1 MVKPMKKYED
11 LTKKEKEKL
20 MAYQLLSNECNT
32 NYTYNSL
39 LCFTY
44 LLLFFI
50 ILGIMILI
58 VVSLGLMGIMLQSE
72 ALLHT
77 ANQVITIIP
86 FIGFMYMILFLVLLV
101 VTSIIRTRDKKFLY
115 GTFGIS
121 SVRKDIFDIQKGDLK
136 GITLPRRKLKCNQ
149 KKSLKKE
156 EH

>member
-1 MVKPMKKYED
+1 MKKYED

-32 NYTYNSL
+32 NYTYNTV
-39 LCFTY
+39 LCFI
-44 LLLFFI
+44 LLTLFFVIFGIVILLAISLGLIGIILESEAILHSANNVMEFLPILGLFDMIIFI
-50 ILGIMILI
+50 ILL
-58 VVSLGLMGIMLQSE
+58 S
-72 ALLHT
+72 
-77 ANQVITIIP
+77 ITT
-86 FIGFMYMILFLVLLV
+86 FF
-101 VTSIIRTRDKKFLY
+101 RERDKKFLY